1 MNIKPKNY
9 GWVDFYDKLIDLHS
23 YTFSGKAI
31 YRRFAA
37 TKDFTTKW
45 MNFMRAVSQK
55 GKGGHGR
62 LKFYRLVRK
71 NLVEDRNFRAYFE
84 GETNVLPKFYSD
96 IIQKDLGIWWQW
108 LPQSAIEHDPNAYL
122 NKSAQKIVA

>member
-1 MNIKPKNY
+1 
-9 GWVDFYDKLIDLHS
+9 
-23 YTFSGKAI
+23 
-31 YRRFAA
+31 
-37 TKDFTTKW
+37 
-45 MNFMRAVSQK
+45 
-55 GKGGHGR
+55 
-62 LKFYRLVRK
+62 VRK